1 MGRGYWVN
9 RWFFSTA
16 TGCVN
21 SVLPEHTQI
30 PPPLTEYMAL
40 TMREAVDTL
49 PESSSKLWVS
59 LFIVS
64 TLMSGLPR
72 VTPRR
77 PGSKTRQGWSQL
89 TAVFSQA
96 AGASSEGEPRR
107 HGGEEGGGCLI
118 PSGLPRLI
126 WFWDEHFNLNPL
138 NKLKKKQLKSST
150 EHADLVFVV
159 CKRTVVCMT
168 HCLCAASRR

>member
-9 RWFFSTA
+9 LWFFSTA

-21 SVLPEHTQI
+21 SVLPEHTHI

-89 TAVFSQA
+89 TGVFSQA
-96 AGASSEGEPRR
+96 AGARSGGELRR
-107 HGGEEGGGCLI
+107 HGGEEGDACLS
-118 PSGLPRLI
+118 PSGLPGLI
-126 WFWDEHFNLNPL
+126 RFWDEHFNLNPL
-138 NKLKKKQLKSST
+138 NKYKKSMKSST

-159 CKRTVVCMT
+159 RKRTVVYMT